1 MDNVEEFK
9 NVRVGFLH
17 KEKGCRCDSMSRGRK
32 FPLTKFLLRSP
43 EYTYLIREI
52 SAIPPDHE
60 VVFIIILIKNLKPE
74 EPPEWVKQNFLA
86 GGTIF
91 PLKAKLRRLRGQNFM
106 KFLT

>member
-43 EYTYLIREI
+43 EYSYLIREI

-60 VVFIIILIKNLKPE
+60 VVFIIILIKNLR
-74 EPPEWVKQNFLA
+74 QSFALA
-86 GGTIF
+86 IVWLTQQG
-91 PLKAKLRRLRGQNFM
+91 LNC
-106 KFLT
+106 FLTKLST